1 VRPNTWENYRWLKAF
16 FPACWRLIADSLTI
30 AKKLV
35 APDAVIVQWQIDL
48 AVSYCKLGT
57 HVVLTSEERR
67 VYLKQGFAILN
78 RLQNE
83 GHLPPNQNWSNRF
96 EEVLTGQDAATED

>member
-1 VRPNTWENYRWLKAF
+1 MVVMSR
-16 FPACWRLIADSLTI
+16 IG
-30 AKKLV
+30 LV
-35 APDAVIVQWQIDL
+35 MLFCPPLLSVNGGYAIKPFALYAIWH
-48 AVSYCKLGT
+48 AGF
-57 HVVLTSEERR
+57 EERR
-67 VYLKQGFAILN
+67 VYLKQGLALLN